1 MSRIPYSSQIDSIA
15 TFHSRTLVFRGL
27 YVGGPLHSFSLR
39 IALIA
44 VSDSWCMSWHNGEM
58 MGKTR
63 PRPRGLVKESVRSSP
78 LLPQGRP
85 TGRKRDEFTDR
96 GPVTKIAFP
105 VPGRVAWKGT
115 SMNRQ
120 VRHLGT
126 GIKSTGQCKTACYGK
141 VERIL
146 TRAKD
151 CTPRNFNGRGT
162 RPRIRGTEHHA
173 SYPISCQPR
182 RRGLDL
188 RVRRGKSHSRPSR
201 IPSESTRG
209 VDELNTTTE
218 TGEDE

>member
-15 TFHSRTLVFRGL
+15 TFHSRTSVFRGL
-27 YVGGPLHSFSLR
+27 YVGVLLHSFSLR

-44 VSDSWCMSWHNGEM
+44 VSDSWCMSWNNGEK

-63 PRPRGLVKESVRSSP
+63 PRPRGLVEVSVRSST
-78 LLPQGRP
+78 LLLQGRP
-85 TGRKRDEFTDR
+85 IGRKRDGFTDR

-141 VERIL
+141 VERTL

-151 CTPRNFNGRGT
+151 CIPRNFKWTGYT
-162 RPRIRGTEHHA
+162 PPEEQSIT
-173 SYPISCQPR
+173 QV
-182 RRGLDL
+182 GLF
-188 RVRRGKSHSRPSR
+188 RVNRH
-201 IPSESTRG
+201 
-209 VDELNTTTE
+209 
-218 TGEDE
+218 GEG